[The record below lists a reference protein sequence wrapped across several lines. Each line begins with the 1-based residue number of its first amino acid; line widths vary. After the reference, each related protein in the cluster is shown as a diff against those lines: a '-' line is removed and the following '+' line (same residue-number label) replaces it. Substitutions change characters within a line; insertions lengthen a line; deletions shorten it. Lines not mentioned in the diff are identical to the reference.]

1 MIMSYKYEGK
11 TREEVIDK
19 INNELKLSL
28 EELYIKEKQQ
38 DIGLF
43 KTKKYQII
51 CYKKEDIKNYIREY
65 INTISKGMN
74 IEIKSEIREN
84 NDNIDIILISDNNSI
99 LIGKDGKTLKSL
111 QILIRQSLL
120 IQTNINIKINL
131 DVANYKAKKIKN
143 MKYEVKKIAKDVLK
157 SHIDAKLDPMNSYE
171 RRIVHT
177 MISEYEN
184 LQTESIGEEP
194 NRYVLIKYKED

>member
-1 MIMSYKYEGK
+1 MK
-11 TREEVIDK
+11 
-19 INNELKLSL
+19 
-28 EELYIKEKQQ
+28 
-38 DIGLF
+38 F
-43 KTKKYQII
+43 
-51 CYKKEDIKNYIREY
+51 KKEDLEDLLYSLTEKAGGYYDNALDNASFE
-65 INTISKGMN
+65 
-74 IEIKSEIREN
+74 

-171 RRIVHT
+171 RRIVHN

>member
-43 KTKKYQII
+43 KTKKYQIT

-171 RRIVHT
+171 RRIVHN

>member
-171 RRIVHT
+171 RRIVHN